1 MCYSH
6 VYTVYSH
13 NAAQEAERSVPP
25 CTFSVVTDYKSRS
38 WLTSQCA
45 PAHLMKLKYM
55 LHHVTSCYIQHHTA
69 STEISQYITVM
80 SIVPSL
86 SGPWTRSWTFGWCLV
101 IKFKSKSP
109 RVETQW
115 WQAEVVGGS
124 ITWCPVRNHIDF
136 SSYSDSFQHFSTMTV
151 QNYEI
156 KLIWECQT
164 AIIDLLRP
172 SFWDTTCASWLWYR
186 FT

>member
-1 MCYSH
+1 MTDVTVRTSTSH
-6 VYTVYSH
+6 
-13 NAAQEAERSVPP
+13 EIEI
-25 CTFSVVTDYKSRS
+25 
-38 WLTSQCA
+38 
-45 PAHLMKLKYM
+45 
-55 LHHVTSCYIQHHTA
+55 HVTSCYIMLHHVTY
-69 STEISQYITVM
+69 SIIQLQSEISQYITVM

-172 SFWDTTCASWLWYR
+172 SFWDTTSASWLWYR